1 MHRYLTILCCSI
13 LLNGFSQP
21 KLQSKTRL
29 KTSITDIAR
38 GNPSFYLDHRLASFL
53 RLQYGGGLTLDDVY
67 ALKYW
72 EGEQYSKRAKFRDTR
87 GSFAIGLNVNPF
99 ILLPAFYIGAE
110 QKFRRYYCA
119 DGDFFQDEGIWL
131 GAKRKE
137 RDSKFK
143 VGFAYESMKGFVFDI
158 GVGAVYFKSLDEWK
172 DFYQDSSSQYP
183 YLKGGEETV
192 TKWMFCL
199 DLQIGFGNKKY

>member
-1 MHRYLTILCCSI
+1 MHRYLTIFCCSI
-13 LLNGFSQP
+13 LLNGFSQS

-38 GNPSFYLDHRLASFL
+38 GNPSFYLDHRLGSYL

-67 ALKYW
+67 ALQYW

-87 GSFAIGLNVNPF
+87 GSFAIGLNLHPF
-99 ILLPAFYIGAE
+99 VSHPAFYAGVE

-119 DGDFFQDEGIWL
+119 DEDFFQDNGIWL

-143 VGFAYESMKGFVFDI
+143 VGFAYESMKGLVFDI
-158 GVGAVYFKSLDEWK
+158 GVGAVYFKSIDKWEDYYSGPPPEFPK
-172 DFYQDSSSQYP
+172 I
-183 YLKGGEETV
+183 KGGEETV

-199 DLQIGFGNKKY
+199 DIQVGFGNKKY